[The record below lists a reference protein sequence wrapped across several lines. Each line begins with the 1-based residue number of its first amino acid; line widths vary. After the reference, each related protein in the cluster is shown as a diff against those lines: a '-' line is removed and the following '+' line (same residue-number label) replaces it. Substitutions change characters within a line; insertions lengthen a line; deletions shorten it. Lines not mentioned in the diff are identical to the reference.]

1 MRLRTRLE
9 RVERSAAT
17 QVDLGPITLSEA
29 FRGTRDHE
37 YRRRLGPEGVRQ
49 AAVRVRDFIDRI
61 ASLPDS
67 LPSEGAGLKSI
78 SNQAS
83 CVPENEAS

>member
-1 MRLRTRLE
+1 MRLRTRLA
-9 RVERSAAT
+9 RVERGAAT
-17 QVDLGPITLSEA
+17 LIDLGPITLAEA

-37 YRRRLGPEGVRQ
+37 YRRRLGPEGVRL
-49 AAVRVRDFIDRI
+49 AAERLRAFIERVADPP
-61 ASLPDS
+61 AS
-67 LPSEGAGLKSI
+67 LPSEEGGLKSI